1 MATVKQRILDL
12 LRDGTPMLSMDIADV
27 LKVSKASAS
36 EATKELHLA
45 GKIHVSDWRH
55 SAKNGGNKVY
65 AYGKGQDAPKSIR
78 TVKKIDEPFT
88 PHADVAAAWL
98 RNPI

>member
-12 LRDGTPMLSMDIADV
+12 LREGTPMLSVEISDA
-27 LKVSKASAS
+27 LKISKASAS
-36 EATKELHLA
+36 ESTKELHLA

-65 AYGKGQDAPKSIR
+65 AYGKGKDIPKSIR
-78 TVKKIDEPFT
+78 TAKIIDEPFT